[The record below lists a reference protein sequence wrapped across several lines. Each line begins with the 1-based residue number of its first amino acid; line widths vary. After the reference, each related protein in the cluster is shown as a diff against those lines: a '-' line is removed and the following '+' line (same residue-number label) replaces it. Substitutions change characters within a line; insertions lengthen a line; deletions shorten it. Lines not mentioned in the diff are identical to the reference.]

1 MFWENINDFIK
12 LKANVLLF
20 PNEFI
25 NNGKLGT
32 QFYSVS
38 WFSASEQMSISGHHF
53 FIIVT
58 KNNVSFDLSKDTI

>member
-12 LKANVLLF
+12 LKANVVLF

-38 WFSASEQMSISGHHF
+38 
-53 FIIVT
+53 
-58 KNNVSFDLSKDTI
+58 